1 MLKIIGEIIDF
12 SVYWGIMNKINCE
25 AKMEVFGTAGELAK
39 KYIFFSVVKSKYFIS
54 RFFFVF

>member
-39 KYIFFSVVKSKYFIS
+39 KYIFFLW
-54 RFFFVF
+54 